1 MTRFSR
7 ARKAVCLPLLGLALL
22 APALPSSPA
31 TSAASQQASLSIS
44 PRVFVGGQRI
54 TLSGNIGLSGV
65 RTVRLEG
72 SMGRAYDSWT
82 RKARTKTDA
91 QGDFSFS
98 VIAPSMFG
106 VKRRVSTSGGA
117 RTPVVELV
125 AKSQDLVL
133 APDPAPVAGERFN
146 IRVDTTPTDLR
157 RRPDLPPPV
166 FPNRRLTLQKRD
178 GTRWVSLQQTTI
190 DDSRDG
196 EASFSVTVNDSGV
209 IDYRVR
215 QEKYTANGNEI
226 GWFPSF
232 PTRVRVSPGGT
243 GKVSR
248 VYGDPWKASLDANG
262 ADSAGTDDSSLGIF
276 ARAAGGGTPAVP
288 ASNVFGWRPAVFD
301 FAFEHGESLDSP
313 PARGTKR
320 VGRWVDAARGYG
332 RAAQHN
338 GGVML
343 DSKRDSAVG
352 PGDRGSTWVTLR
364 DNPRAY
370 GRWEV
375 RVRVKSIESR
385 ARDYRTKIEL
395 VPDRRSQYRCGGQ
408 NITVGSIA
416 AHSRTMRFGV
426 KSAKADRQ
434 WSRSRRIGAIEGR
447 SQTLAVEVSKRHITW
462 FRNGRVVGTVRNRAA
477 VSDVP
482 LTLRLTLDGK
492 GDREMNRTMAIFDWM
507 RGFSLKNGKQKLGG
521 NRLKV
526 SRYRG
531 GC

>member
-1 MTRFSR
+1 
-7 ARKAVCLPLLGLALL
+7 
-22 APALPSSPA
+22 
-31 TSAASQQASLSIS
+31 
-44 PRVFVGGQRI
+44 VFVGGQRV

-72 SMGRAYDSWT
+72 SMGRSYDSWNT
-82 RKARTKTDA
+82 KARTKTDA
-91 QGDFSFS
+91 QGNFSFS

-106 VKRRVSTSGGA
+106 IKRRVSTSGGA
-117 RTPVVELV
+117 TTPVVELV
-125 AKSQDLVL
+125 AKSQDVVL
-133 APDPAPVAGERFN
+133 APDRSPVAGERFT
-146 IRVDTTPTDLR
+146 IRVDTTPTELR

-166 FPNRRLTLQKRD
+166 LPNRKLTLQKRV
-178 GTRWVSLQQTTI
+178 GSGWLSLQQTTI

-196 EASFSVTVNDSGV
+196 EASFAVTVDDPGV

-215 QEKYTANGNEI
+215 QENYFVGGNQI

-232 PTRVRVSPGGT
+232 PTRVRVAPRGSQ
-243 GKVSR
+243 VSR
-248 VYGDPWKASLDANG
+248 VYEDPWAAASL
-262 ADSAGTDDSSLGIF
+262 
-276 ARAAGGGTPAVP
+276 RAAGAQSADVGPGLLGRSGGGAQAVA
-288 ASNVFGWRPAVFD
+288 ASNVFGWNPAAFD
-301 FAFEHGESLDSP
+301 FAFEHGESLGSR

-320 VGRWVDAARGYG
+320 VGHWVDGARGYG

-364 DNPRAY
+364 GNPRAY

-395 VPDRRSQYRCGGQ
+395 VPDRHSQYRCGGQ
-408 NITVGSIA
+408 NITVANLA
-416 AHSRTMRFGV
+416 AHSRRMQFGV
-426 KSAKADRQ
+426 KSARADRR
-434 WSRSRRIGAIEGR
+434 WSRTRRIGAIEGR

-462 FRNGRVVGTVRNRAA
+462 FRNGRVIGTVRNRAA

-482 LTLRLTLDGK
+482 LTLRLSMEGK

-507 RGFSLKNGKQKLGG
+507 RGFSLKHGKPKLRG

-526 SRYRG
+526 TRYRG